1 MRTAAAAGRGRGVGL
16 AIAAAA
22 MLALAPAMAADSP
35 FGGLSGSWGGS
46 GVIKYTDGSS
56 EKMRCNARYSGAAA
70 DLSMSINCSNS
81 ARNINVSG
89 RLHSSGG
96 RVSGDWSES
105 NLGLSG
111 SASGKAVPGRL
122 SLGLGG
128 SVAGSLSVSFSGSQ
142 QSVSI
147 TVQGGALQSVNMN
160 LAKR

>member
-1 MRTAAAAGRGRGVGL
+1 MRRVGLAAAA
-16 AIAAAA
+16 AC
-22 MLALAPAMAADSP
+22 MLALASATAADSP
-35 FGGLSGSWGGS
+35 FGGLTGSWGGS
-46 GVIKYTDGSS
+46 GVIKYTDGTS
-56 EKMRCNARYSGAAA
+56 EKMRCNARYSGASA
-70 DLSMSINCSNS
+70 DMSMSINCSSS
-81 ARNINVSG
+81 AHNINVSG

-128 SVAGSLSVSFSGSQ
+128 SVAGSLSVSYSGSS

-147 TVQGGALQSVNMN
+147 AVQGAALQSVNMS
-160 LAKR
+160 LAKH